1 MQNRKIQKSPVLLWL
16 TYASLIAS
24 AARADGD
31 FLNMELEE
39 LLQVPVTGST
49 LSNESL
55 RTVPAAVTVFTR
67 DQLDRLGFDY
77 VYELLSLVPGY
88 QNTRGAENA
97 YQYSFSARGRRSSGQ
112 AREVLVVIDGRM
124 MANPRSGAVDT
135 TYPFIP
141 LEQIERVE
149 VIRGPGSAIYGS
161 SAFNGVINIIT
172 RTGDTNAR
180 VELGS
185 DDRRMFSTSA
195 SGRLGEGPDGWNG
208 NLYARLYSDDG
219 QSYQVLDTSS
229 RLPITTSDS
238 RQTLD
243 LDTSLIRGDTKIR
256 ASFHRNRAQKF
267 YVIENTENDF
277 NRTEHSLQQV
287 SLEQRLPIVDG
298 VNTQFYA
305 GYLVG
310 MQDLHILLASAAL
323 VGPVSNPRVNEPLL
337 GIGKIRG
344 ENINIR
350 LTNDWVIDNNTN
362 ALWGLEWKREE
373 DAYSDTYNNYDLLQF
388 LAGKYPVTYYGNFDH
403 SAPLSRGDMFEAAG
417 IYGQYQRD
425 LWDGTRLT
433 LGARYDY
440 HQQRG
445 EHVSPRL
452 GLVHQMNDIHSVKL
466 LYGEAFRAPSLGE
479 TGVINNPL
487 IVGNP
492 KLDFELVRTWDL
504 IWMANWNLTS
514 ISLGAFRND
523 YRDPIIAGLIGTTRT
538 YVNGGEEHSDGI
550 EFEVQQNVTRNW
562 FMRVTYTDFLSLPDS
577 AFREA
582 QQLAG
587 LELNYNE
594 GRWNWNLA
602 AWHQSERQ
610 SPGLG
615 GTRNTLD
622 SYWVL
627 NSKLRYKLS
636 QSVTLNVQCKNL
648 ADEQY
653 NTPAQ
658 GVNLPQGAPN
668 RQRELSFK
676 VEWSL

>member
-1 MQNRKIQKSPVLLWL
+1 MHNRAPHKFFFLSLLACAPL
-16 TYASLIAS
+16 
-24 AARADGD
+24 AAAEGD

-39 LLQVPVTGST
+39 LLRVPVTGST
-49 LSNESL
+49 LSSESL
-55 RTVPAAVTVFTR
+55 KTVPAAVTVFTR

-77 VYELLSLVPGY
+77 LYELLSLVPGY
-88 QNTRGAENA
+88 QNTRGAENG

-112 AREVLVVIDGRM
+112 AREILVVIDGRM

-172 RTGDTNAR
+172 RHGDTNAR
-180 VELGS
+180 VELGT
-185 DDRRMFSTSA
+185 DNRRMLSTSA
-195 SGRLGEGPDGWNG
+195 AGTLGDNWSGNF
-208 NLYARLYSDDG
+208 YARLYSDDG
-219 QSYQVLDTSS
+219 QHYQVLDTSTK
-229 RLPITTSDS
+229 LPITTTDP
-238 RQTLD
+238 RQTVD
-243 LDTSLIRGDTKIR
+243 LDASLIRDDTKIR
-256 ASFHRNRAQKF
+256 ASFHRNRAQEF

-277 NRTEHSLQQV
+277 NRTEHTLQQI
-287 SLEQRLPIVDG
+287 SLDQRLAIVDG

-310 MQDLHILLASAAL
+310 MQDLHILLARAAL
-323 VGPVSNPRVNEPLL
+323 VAPLSNPHVDEPLL

-344 ENINIR
+344 ENINLR
-350 LTNDWVIDNNTN
+350 LTNDWVIDQSAN
-362 ALWGLEWKREE
+362 ALWGVEWKRE
-373 DAYSDTYNNYDLLQF
+373 DDVYSNTYNNYDLLQF
-388 LAGKYPVTYYGNFDH
+388 LARKYPVTYYGNFEH

-425 LWDGTRLT
+425 LSETTRLT

-440 HQQRG
+440 HQHRG

-452 GLVHQMNDIHSVKL
+452 GLVHQINDIHSLKL

-492 KLDFELVRTWDL
+492 NLDFELVRTWDL
-504 IWMANWNLTS
+504 IWMANWNSTS
-514 ISLGAFRND
+514 LSLGGFRND
-523 YRDPIIAGLIGTTRT
+523 YHDPIIAGLIGTTRT
-538 YVNGGEEHSDGI
+538 YVNGGEERSDGI
-550 EFEVQQNVTRNW
+550 EFEVQQHFSRNW
-562 FMRVTYTDFLSLPDS
+562 FVRVAYTDFLSLPDS

-582 QQLAG
+582 RRLAG
-587 LELNYNE
+587 LELNYNQD
-594 GRWNWNLA
+594 RWNWNIA
-602 AWHQSERQ
+602 AWYQSERQ
-610 SPGLG
+610 SPGLNG
-615 GTRNTLD
+615 IRNTLD
-622 SYWVL
+622 SHWVF
-627 NSKLRYKLS
+627 NSKLRYMLS
-636 QSVTLNVQCKNL
+636 ESVTLNLQCKNL
-648 ADEQY
+648 DDEQY

-668 RQRELSFK
+668 RGRELSFK
-676 VEWSL
+676 VEWAL